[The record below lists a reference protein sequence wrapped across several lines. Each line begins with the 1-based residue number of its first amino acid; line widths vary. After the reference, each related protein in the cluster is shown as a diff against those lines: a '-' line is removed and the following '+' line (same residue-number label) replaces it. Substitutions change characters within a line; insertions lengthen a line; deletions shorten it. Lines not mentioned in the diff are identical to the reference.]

1 MNYSP
6 KKINEDLN
14 NNNFKIKKKY
24 GQNFIADENTIK
36 SIVDKTNIVD
46 DSLVIEIGPGIGSLT
61 SYLQKKAKWVLAYEI
76 DRDVEPILNKNISNN
91 VEVIFDDFLKRDIKK
106 DISKYDYHK
115 LYVIANLPYYITTP
129 IIIKL
134 IEDNLD
140 VDKIVVMVQKEVG
153 NRLKASVNSKD
164 YSSLTVYLNYY
175 YDVKKLLDVS
185 RHIFIPVPNV
195 DSIVIEMTKKD
206 NHLKLNNPDLF
217 FKLVRDSFKFK
228 RKNLKNNLSSYD
240 LEKIDKVLKKHNLS
254 LQCRAEQI
262 SIDVFALISN
272 SLSE

>member
-36 SIVDKTNIVD
+36 SIVDKANIVD

-153 NRLKASVNSKD
+153 NRFKASVNSKD

-206 NHLKLNNPDLF
+206 NHLKLNNRDLF

-228 RKNLKNNLSSYD
+228 RKNLKNNLSGYD

-254 LQCRAEQI
+254 LQSRAEQI
-262 SIDVFALISN
+262 SIDIFALISN